1 MSPGDALYNAKVTV
15 RGEYDPHPVDEEQG
29 ESFPRCRKSSM
40 VLEAIWAA
48 LVERKQAPMAEIAEG
63 MEPAA

>member
-1 MSPGDALYNAKVTV
+1 M